1 MVNIMT
7 VSNKDN
13 KDNNGFLF
21 PNTNKNKPTQPD
33 FTGKAVIEGKEK
45 QFVAWK
51 NVTKDGKEYLAC
63 KFSDPR
69 PVTEDKTSQTNN
81 YQNNN
86 SHQDTN
92 NLKPAYTSNISD
104 DLDDLDAI
112 LRSAEDD
119 DPFK

>member
-7 VSNKDN
+7 VINKDN
-13 KDNNGFLF
+13 KDNKGFLF

-33 FTGKAVIEGKEK
+33 LSGKAIIDGKEK
-45 QFVAWK
+45 QFAAWE
-51 NVTKDGKEYLAC
+51 NVTKDGKKYWAC
-63 KFSDPR
+63 VFSDPK
-69 PVTEDKTSQTNN
+69 PVNEEKTGV
-81 YQNNN
+81 NNN
-86 SHQDTN
+86 SN
-92 NLKPAYTSNISD
+92 NHHSNDNSNNSKPAYTSNISD